1 VPRAQGL
8 PAALGAEPSVV
19 RGVQAGVAAYV
30 LWGLL
35 TIYWK
40 QLSAFDAVELIGWRV
55 AMAAVVMMVVVTVRG
70 RWPVLRT
77 AFRSPRLV
85 GRLAMAGVLLAV
97 NWTMYVYAVVSDQ
110 IIETALG
117 YFLAPLGTITLG
129 VVVFGERLSPAKRF
143 GVACAVAAVIVLT
156 VSAGRLP
163 LIAIVIA
170 ASWSLYGLA
179 KRTVS
184 LPPIES
190 LTGETLVL
198 LGPAVAVIAWGTTR
212 SDGIPA
218 TAVGGDW
225 LFLIGTGL
233 ATAVP
238 LLLFSVAA
246 RSVPFTVL
254 GPLNYLVPLINFV
267 LGWVVYDEPV
277 PLVRFLGFLLIWL
290 ALVAV
295 TVDTLRS
302 ARRPRPVP
310 AVPLP

>member
-1 VPRAQGL
+1 M
-8 PAALGAEPSVV
+8 V

-40 QLSAFDAVELIGWRV
+40 QLSAFDAIELIGWRV
-55 AMAAVVMMVVVTVRG
+55 AMAAVVMMAVVTIRG

-85 GRLAMAGVLLAV
+85 GRLAMAGVLLTV

-117 YFLAPLGTITLG
+117 YFLAPLGTIALG
-129 VVVFGERLSPAKRF
+129 MVVFGERLSPAKRF
-143 GVACAVAAVIVLT
+143 AVVCAVIAVMVLT
-156 VSAGRLP
+156 VSTGRVP
-163 LIAIVIA
+163 IIAIVIA

-198 LGPAVAVIAWGTTR
+198 LGPAVGVIVWGASR
-212 SDGIPA
+212 ADGIPA
-218 TAVGGDW
+218 TASGADW
-225 LFLIGTGL
+225 VFLIGTGL
-233 ATAVP
+233 TTAVP

-246 RSVPFTVL
+246 RSVPFTLL

-267 LGWVVYDEPV
+267 LGWAVYDEPV
-277 PLVRFLGFLLIWL
+277 PFARFIGFLLIWF
-290 ALVAV
+290 ALVMV

-302 ARRPRPVP
+302 ARRRRPVP